1 MFAIFG
7 KKKLTED
14 KTANIL
20 CNTLLNVLDDSVADV
35 LTLIE
40 AAPEFTKTPDLQ
52 HAAKKH
58 FYFITIAANIKT
70 ISHHFDMVKSKSITE
85 AVTRKLA
92 TAFDMDYNSFAKT
105 INQYNSFMSRVNH
118 PSKNVVY
125 AMSKAMFFK
134 YELNELQDDY
144 FKNMSTPNPLFLK
157 RMDEIMS
164 NFLFDW
170 TGFLEKN
177 KITE

>member
-1 MFAIFG
+1 MLTIFG

-14 KTANIL
+14 KAANVL
-20 CNTLLNVLDDSVADV
+20 CNTLLNVLDESVTDV
-35 LTLIE
+35 LTLME
-40 AAPEFTKTPDLQ
+40 SAPEFTTQPSLQ
-52 HAAKKH
+52 NSATKH
-58 FYFITIAANIKT
+58 FYFIVIAANIKT
-70 ISHHFDMVKSKSITE
+70 ISHHFDMVKSKSIIET
-85 AVTRKLA
+85 VTRKLA
-92 TAFDMDYNSFAKT
+92 TAFDSEYNAFAKT
-105 INQYNSFMSRVNH
+105 INQYSSFMSRVNH

-134 YELNELQDDY
+134 YDLNDFQEEY

-170 TGFLEKN
+170 EGFLEKN
-177 KITE
+177 KIVE